1 MHGPWTHIKAHI
13 YDMERER
20 GQRSVALRRT
30 FNRGHITSHTRE
42 RPNFYH
48 R

>member
-20 GQRSVALRRT
+20 GERSVALRRT
-30 FNRGHITSHTRE
+30 FNRDIQLALRGGG
-42 RPNFYH
+42 
-48 R
+48 